1 MARSSEQTE
10 ALLRQVAV
18 GDRAAFGRLYDATSP
33 ALFGLLVKML
43 RSPEAAEEVAQEVYL
58 EIWKKAPS
66 FDAARGT
73 GTTWIS
79 LIARS
84 RALDRIRS
92 ERSYGGAVDRAEV
105 SVVAADL
112 LGGTRSDP
120 EEAASLSERRRLV
133 RGAVGQIPEEQR
145 SVVLLAFFGGLSHSE
160 IADRQGIPLGTVK
173 SRIRAGLEKIAVSLR
188 DTLGGEV

>member
-1 MARSSEQTE
+1 MAPVTEQTD

-33 ALFGLLVKML
+33 AIFGLLVKML

-58 EIWKKAPS
+58 EVWKKATS
-66 FDAARGT
+66 FDPDRGT

-92 ERSYGGAVDRAEV
+92 ERSYSGAVDRAEV
-105 SVVAADL
+105 SVAAADM

-133 RGAVGQIPEEQR
+133 QGAIREIPEDQR
-145 SVVLLAFFGGLSHSE
+145 SAVLLAFFGGFSHTE
-160 IADRQGIPLGTVK
+160 IADQQGIPLGTVK
-173 SRIRAGLEKIAVSLR
+173 SRIRAGLEKVAGRLQN
-188 DTLGGEV
+188 TMGGEV

>member
-1 MARSSEQTE
+1 MASGSEQTDG
-10 ALLRQVAV
+10 LLRQIAV

-33 ALFGLLVKML
+33 AVFGLLVKML

-58 EIWKKAPS
+58 EVWKKATS
-66 FDAARGT
+66 FDPDRGT

-92 ERSYGGAVDRAEV
+92 ERSYSGAVDRAEV
-105 SVVAADL
+105 SAVASDM
-112 LGGTRSDP
+112 LGGTRSNP

-133 RGAVGQIPEEQR
+133 QGAMREIPEDQR
-145 SVVLLAFFGGLSHSE
+145 SAVLLAFFGGLSHSE
-160 IADRQGIPLGTVK
+160 IADRLGIPLGTVK
-173 SRIRAGLEKIAVSLR
+173 SRIRAGLEKVGGCLR
-188 DTLGGEV
+188 GTMGGEA

>member
-1 MARSSEQTE
+1 VAPIAEQTDG
-10 ALLRQVAV
+10 LLRQIAV

-33 ALFGLLVKML
+33 AIFGLLVKML

-58 EIWKKAPS
+58 EVWKKATS
-66 FDAARGT
+66 FDPDRGT
-73 GTTWIS
+73 GSTWIS

-92 ERSYGGAVDRAEV
+92 ERSYSGAVDRAEE
-105 SVVAADL
+105 SVVVADL
-112 LGGTRSDP
+112 FGGNHSDP

-133 RGAVGQIPEEQR
+133 RGAMREIPEEQR
-145 SVVLLAFFGGLSHSE
+145 TVVLLSFFRGLSHSE

-173 SRIRAGLEKIAVSLR
+173 SRIRAGLEKVAGCLQE
-188 DTLGGEV
+188 TMGGGG